1 MRLDFL
7 LGNRLVIAPQM
18 IVKPLIEMIER
29 LGRGAIELAE
39 LRGRCRADFEL

>member
-39 LRGRCRADFEL
+39 LPADEDEE